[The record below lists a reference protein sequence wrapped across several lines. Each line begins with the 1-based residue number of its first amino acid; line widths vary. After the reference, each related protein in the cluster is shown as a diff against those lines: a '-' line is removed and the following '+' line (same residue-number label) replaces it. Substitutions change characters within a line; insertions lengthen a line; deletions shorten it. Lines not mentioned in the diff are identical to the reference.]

1 MLIAKIHTGSRLS
14 GGITMRPTRIIA
26 AVALA
31 AAVAATG
38 SYLAVSTASHPSAAS
53 QLPATASR
61 VSSAPTGT
69 PNPGA
74 GPDLPPSTANP
85 SGDPP
90 APVRCDPSA
99 LQGSVQGS
107 DGAAGTIWITVQL
120 RNASTETCT
129 VRGIPAVRLLD
140 AQGQSVTAPSR
151 PEGSAGSLVVLRRG
165 RAARFEF
172 HYPNACDTAVAG
184 SRLRVTLPLQQGS
197 VIVPLDTETRFGTCA
212 SIGVRALRA
221 SSTIPRF
228 DRISDPQ
235 VAADRLVAAWLRG
248 DRAAA
253 GKFTTS
259 PTVTERLFSVTP
271 ATKRPGAHP
280 CRLVDL
286 GLYLCSY
293 RLTPPNE
300 LNVWVRGGASI
311 GYGVSSVEFVD

>member
-1 MLIAKIHTGSRLS
+1 
-14 GGITMRPTRIIA
+14 MRPTRIIA

-38 SYLAVSTASHPSAAS
+38 SYLAVSTATHPSAAS
-53 QLPATASR
+53 QPPATASR
-61 VSSAPTGT
+61 ESSAPTGT

-120 RNASTETCT
+120 RNASTRTCT
-129 VRGIPAVRLLD
+129 VRGIPQVRLLD

-151 PEGSAGSLVVLRRG
+151 PEGPAGSLVVLRPG
-165 RAARFEF
+165 RAASFEF
-172 HYPNACDTAVAG
+172 HYPNACDSAVVG

-197 VIVPLDTETRFGTCA
+197 VSVPLDTETRFGTCA
-212 SIGVRALRA
+212 SVGVQALQD
-221 SSTIPRF
+221 STTTSMPPV

-253 GKFTTS
+253 GKLTTS
-259 PTVTERLFSVTP
+259 PAVTERLFSESPP
-271 ATKRPGAHP
+271 AHKPGAHP

-300 LNVWVRGGASI
+300 LNVWVMGGASV
-311 GYGVSSVEFVD
+311 GYGVSNVEFVD